1 MKLLKNY
8 LIFNVLFL
16 SAILAFKEH
25 ALAFCGFYIGKA
37 DTKLFNEAS
46 KVVVVRDGNRTV
58 ISMASD
64 FKGELKEFALVI
76 PVPTMIKEDQIHVA
90 SNALIDHLDSYTAPR
105 LVEYYDEN
113 PCEPIY
119 RMRELGMPAGEA
131 SDGSSLAKAKSLGV
145 KIEAEYTVGEYD
157 IVLLSAT
164 QSDGLGI
171 WLNENGYKMPENAKP
186 VLESYIKQNTKFF
199 LAKVNLKEQ
208 SKLGFNFLRPLQVA
222 FESPKFMLP
231 IRLGTVNANGSQ
243 EMFVF
248 MLTKNG
254 RVETTNYRTVKIA
267 SDIEVPNFIKDEF
280 GSFYKTLYNKQ
291 VEKEGRR
298 AVFLEYAWDMGWC
311 DPCAADPLSN
321 SELKELGVMWLD
333 EANEL
338 AQNNMFGNIQG
349 QRVFVTRLHLTYDK
363 DHFPEDLIFNE
374 TADKTNFQAR
384 YIIRH
389 PWTGSD
395 SCKEAD
401 KYRENL
407 KNKNISLAKS
417 LAENTGWNL
426 EEISTKMNLSSID
439 LKNPANSDWW
449 KSIWKK

>member
-1 MKLLKNY
+1 MKLLRNF
-8 LIFNVLFL
+8 LVLNVLLLSIIFL
-16 SAILAFKEH
+16 FKEQ

-46 KVVVVRDGNRTV
+46 KVAVVRDGDRTV

-64 FKGELKEFALVI
+64 FKGEMTEFALVI
-76 PVPTMIKEDQIHVA
+76 PVPTIIGKDQIHVA
-90 SNALIDHLDSYTAPR
+90 NNALIDHLDAYTAPR

-113 PCEPIY
+113 PCEQ
-119 RMRELGMPAGEA
+119 RLLMRKSGMDLEGAA
-131 SDGSSLAKAKSLGV
+131 MGSSFSRAQSLGV

-157 IVLLSAT
+157 IILLSAT
-164 QSDGLGI
+164 QSDGLSI

-208 SKLGFNFLRPLQVA
+208 SKLGYNFLRPLQVA

-231 IRLGTVNANGSQ
+231 IRLGTVNANGPQ
-243 EMFVF
+243 DMFVF

-254 RVETTNYRTVKIA
+254 RVETTNYRTIKIP
-267 SDIEVPNFIKDEF
+267 SDIEVPSYIKDEF
-280 GSFYKTLYNKQ
+280 GNFYKTLYNQQ
-291 VEKEGRR
+291 VEKQGRK

-321 SELKELGVMWLD
+321 SELKELGVMWLED
-333 EANEL
+333 TKDRRP
-338 AQNNMFGNIQG
+338 NNFMGGIQG
-349 QRVFVTRLHLTYDK
+349 QQVFVTRLHVTYDK

-374 TADKTNFQAR
+374 TSDKTNFQAR

-395 SCKEAD
+395 TCKEAD
-401 KYRENL
+401 TYRENL
-407 KNKNISLAKS
+407 PKKNISVAKA
-417 LAENTGWNL
+417 LAENTGWSL
-426 EEISTKMNLSSID
+426 EEISSKMNLNASDI
-439 LKNPANSDWW
+439 KNSTNTKWW
-449 KSIWKK
+449 NYIWKQ